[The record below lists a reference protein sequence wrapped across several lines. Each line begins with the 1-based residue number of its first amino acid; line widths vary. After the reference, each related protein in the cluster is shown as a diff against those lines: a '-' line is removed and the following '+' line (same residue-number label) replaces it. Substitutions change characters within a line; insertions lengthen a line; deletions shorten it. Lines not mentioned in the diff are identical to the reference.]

1 MIFRRVNI
9 FIGRNFS
16 VCENLYEES
25 FFIMKTFERRGN
37 WDNWFDDHFIEV
49 YWRGHPSSG
58 RDN

>member
-16 VCENLYEES
+16 VCENLYEGS

-49 YWRGHPSSG
+49 Y
-58 RDN
+58 